1 MPIITPSYPSMCT
14 THNVGMSSMRA
25 IQQELEK
32 GARLTDEIMLGR
44 RAWNDLFTKHTFF
57 TTGFKFYL
65 TVVSSSR
72 TREAQN
78 KWSSFIESRVRVL
91 VQKLDLHPSIDV
103 ARPFTKGYDR
113 THRCRTNAQ
122 IEEVQAGC
130 LAYLAE
136 KDCAEEEATTAK
148 PDVKTDT
155 NPEIKSEVKEANGAL
170 PSGENGASAQEAAG
184 APPKEEN
191 GAPSK
196 QENNAPPIKAEETD
210 HQATTM
216 PNGVKG
222 ETADGEEAQ
231 VKLADIP
238 ELNPPADAQVE
249 IYTTNHYIGLQLMKN
264 AKSLD
269 LSREVNDFKAMC
281 MSNDIFQPDLMCLT
295 IQHLKSWELPG
306 DVFEP
311 GEVKPTR
318 PIRKKRLA
326 SEDPGKPDAKRQQM
340 TAAAS

>member
-113 THRCRTNAQ
+113 VHRCRTNVQ
-122 IEEVQAGC
+122 IEEVQAGS
-130 LAYLAE
+130 LTHLAE
-136 KDCAEEEATTAK
+136 KDCAEEEAPTAK

-155 NPEIKSEVKEANGAL
+155 NPEIKGEIKEANGTL
-170 PSGENGASAQEAAG
+170 PKGENGASPQEATSVPPKAENG

-191 GAPSK
+191 GAPL
-196 QENNAPPIKAEETD
+196 IKAEETV

-222 ETADGEEAQ
+222 ETLQGEEAQ

-238 ELNPPADAQVE
+238 ELKPPADAQVE

-281 MSNDIFQPDLMCLT
+281 MSNDIFQPELMCLT
-295 IQHLKSWELPG
+295 IQHLKNWELPG